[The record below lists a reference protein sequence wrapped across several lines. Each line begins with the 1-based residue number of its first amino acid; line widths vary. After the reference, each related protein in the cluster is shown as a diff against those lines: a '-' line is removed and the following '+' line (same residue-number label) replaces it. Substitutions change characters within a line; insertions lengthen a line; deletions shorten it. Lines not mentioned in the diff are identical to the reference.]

1 MLASVWCGP
10 CLPVNTVF
18 SCPRRARRNQHL
30 SPGSLCSECGIGS
43 GPAFPLPH
51 KSCLFPLIRGFSLT
65 LYIKLVFFPF
75 FFFFFGFLF
84 FK

>member
-30 SPGSLCSECGIGS
+30 SPGYVLVEVGSEANTVAEVTYSGELLGKSL
-43 GPAFPLPH
+43 ATL
-51 KSCLFPLIRGFSLT
+51 LT
-65 LYIKLVFFPF
+65 AD
-75 FFFFFGFLF
+75 
-84 FK
+84 